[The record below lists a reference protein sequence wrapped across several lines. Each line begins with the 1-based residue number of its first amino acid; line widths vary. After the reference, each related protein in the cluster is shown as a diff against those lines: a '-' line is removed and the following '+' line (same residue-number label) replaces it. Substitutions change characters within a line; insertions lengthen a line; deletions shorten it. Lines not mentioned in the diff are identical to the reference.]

1 MTSPFG
7 PVLLLWRGFLRSAA
21 GAGGA
26 VLARAVGAL
35 TLNKLLAVYGGPG
48 GLTLLAQFQNLMA
61 LLTALPADGVQVG
74 AVKYLAPLRPGSP
87 RHRAWLGAALLLSAA
102 TVGAGLLLLAGLQAL
117 GLVSGAGEAVRGP
130 GPGYEYGYGYGLLL
144 GLGFFAIA
152 GQALLGQAL
161 LAAGRLRSFVALAVV
176 ISALG
181 TGAVA
186 AGLALGWPLP
196 RLLLAYLLAQGL
208 SLLPALWLSRR
219 AGFGL
224 PGRPATWARP
234 SRVAL
239 RALGRFVL
247 MAGSVLVFGRAVDF
261 AVRALLIQRFG
272 LAQTDL
278 WQAVAKLSDNY
289 TMVVAAVLSGVFFPR
304 LAALSGQPAAARAYT
319 GAVLRLLAL
328 GLAAGLGLIYALRD
342 WLLPLLFAPRLL
354 AARELLAP
362 QLLGDWAKFLTWV
375 LLIPLLAQARLGRYV
390 AAQASSAV
398 LYVALLV
405 VLVPARGLS
414 GVVLAHALRFGILL
428 LAWGFWRL
436 RSKE

>member
-26 VLARAVGAL
+26 VLARAAGAL

-117 GLVSGAGEAVRGP
+117 GLVSGVGEAVQ
-130 GPGYEYGYGYGLLL
+130 GPGYEYGYGLLL
-144 GLGFFAIA
+144 GLGLFAIA

-161 LAAGRLRSFVALAVV
+161 LAAGRLRSFVVLAVV

-186 AGLALGWPLP
+186 TGLALGWSLP

-328 GLAAGLGLIYALRD
+328 GLAVGLGLIYALRD

-405 VLVPARGLS
+405 VLVPARGLF

-428 LAWGFWRL
+428 LAWGVWRL